1 MKLQMQY
8 SPGEGSSLTDWGE
21 EILPGVDEGA
31 GAGVEV
37 RSADSLLVRS
47 VVKTG
52 GGVLVFLVKASA

>member
-1 MKLQMQY
+1 MKLQKQY

-52 GGVLVFLVKASA
+52 GVLVFLVKASA

>member
-1 MKLQMQY
+1 M
-8 SPGEGSSLTDWGE
+8 TDWGE

-52 GGVLVFLVKASA
+52 GVLEFLVKASA